1 MSATGFTKARSMGPV
16 ADAVARD
23 GGSVRRVF
31 QQAELPLRLIEQPE
45 QLILLRD
52 QFALVECAA
61 REIGDDALPLRLSM
75 AAGMASLGLF
85 GRRVA
90 AAPTLEEAIECCN
103 RGIGSMLQSM
113 THLRLTQSRGVA
125 RWTYEISD
133 PAARVGRRKNELLA
147 FGYMADALRHFCGA
161 RAAPL
166 RAELPW
172 SPPGR
177 ARLEDMLG
185 CDIAYG
191 EKAALIFPAERLR
204 SQNPSAPSDL
214 EEACGELPDPEDL
227 AAGVERLIALGLLD
241 RRPTIDWV
249 GRRLKLSNRTLQRRL
264 AERGA
269 SFEALRRGV
278 LVSRAVALL
287 RGSDLPITQIAYDL
301 GYSDPAHFTR
311 AIAKWT
317 GRAPSLWRRAEEPAA
332 ARIWR
337 ERA

>member
-23 GGSVRRVF
+23 GGSVARVF
-31 QQAELPLRLIEQPE
+31 RRAELPLRLVEQPE

-52 QFALVECAA
+52 QLALVECAA

-75 AAGMASLGLF
+75 EAGMASLGVF

-90 AAPTLEEAIECCN
+90 AAPTLEGAIDCCN
-103 RGIGSMLQSM
+103 QGIGSMLQSM
-113 THLRLTQSRGVA
+113 THMRLA
-125 RWTYEISD
+125 RAQGLAKWTYEISD
-133 PAARVGRRKNELLA
+133 SAPVGRQKNELLA
-147 FGYMADALRHFCGA
+147 FGYMADALRCFCGA

-172 SPPGR
+172 IPQGR
-177 ARLEDMLG
+177 SRLEEMLG

-204 SQNPSAPSDL
+204 SQNPRACGDQ
-214 EEACGELPDPEDL
+214 EEARDEMPAPEDF
-227 AAGVERLIALGLLD
+227 AAGVERLIELGLLD

-264 AERGA
+264 AEQGA

-278 LVSRAVALL
+278 LVSRAVELL
-287 RGSDLPITQIAYDL
+287 RRSDVSITQIAYDL

-317 GRAPSLWRRAEEPAA
+317 GRPPSLWRREAAEPAG
-332 ARIWR
+332 ARALR